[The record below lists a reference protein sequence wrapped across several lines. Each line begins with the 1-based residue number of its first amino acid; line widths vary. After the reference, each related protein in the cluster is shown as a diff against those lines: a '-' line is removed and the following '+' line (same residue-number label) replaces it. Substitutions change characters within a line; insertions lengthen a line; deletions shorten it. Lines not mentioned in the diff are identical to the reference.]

1 MTRRKI
7 VEVLDAPTTT
17 RIFKI
22 LAMTSL
28 LVSLF
33 VAFQQYRLTDCLA
46 QYNETNNTRTR
57 ILTETSM
64 KERNA
69 ERRRDDALDTVFLD
83 PALQVPSAQRTP
95 EDGARIRRLFAEY
108 LDAARDLAAQRAAAD
123 ADRKANPVPPPPSLV
138 CG

>member
-7 VEVLDAPTTT
+7 IEVLDAPTTT

-33 VAFQQYRLTDCLA
+33 VAFQQYQLTDCLA
-46 QYNETNNTRTR
+46 TYNETNNTRTR
-57 ILTETSM
+57 ILTETAL

-69 ERRRDDALDTVFLD
+69 ERRRDDALDSVFLD
-83 PALQVPSAQRTP
+83 PSLQIPQDERTP
-95 EDGARIRRLFAEY
+95 DDGARVRRLFAEY

-123 ADRKANPVPPPPSLV
+123 ADRSANPVPPPPSLV